1 MKKDSAEI
9 LNQYE
14 DFLRERE
21 LAENTIDAYTMSVR
35 DFFSAHTEVTK
46 QAGLAWKRE
55 LLEQGKK
62 PQTVNVRLNA
72 YNSLCEMLGMEGSKC
87 KTIKIH

>member
-35 DFFSAHTEVTK
+35 D
-46 QAGLAWKRE
+46 
-55 LLEQGKK
+55 
-62 PQTVNVRLNA
+62 
-72 YNSLCEMLGMEGSKC
+72 
-87 KTIKIH
+87 

>member
-35 DFFSAHTEVTK
+35 DFFSA
-46 QAGLAWKRE
+46 QQNALDNA
-55 LLEQGKK
+55 
-62 PQTVNVRLNA
+62 VNW
-72 YNSLCEMLGMEGSKC
+72 
-87 KTIKIH
+87 

>member
-46 QAGLAWKRE
+46 Q
-55 LLEQGKK
+55 LLSS
-62 PQTVNVRLNA
+62 PT
-72 YNSLCEMLGMEGSKC
+72 
-87 KTIKIH
+87 

>member
-46 QAGLAWKRE
+46 QAGLRGSVNCLSK
-55 LLEQGKK
+55 GKS
-62 PQTVNVRLNA
+62 PRL
-72 YNSLCEMLGMEGSKC
+72 
-87 KTIKIH
+87 